1 MVFVV
6 SYIIACCILEEDSAR
21 FQRLQKVFKEEM
33 TEVYLLFYNQVL
45 EYFTRLNL
53 LFQRD
58 DPVIVIIHDKV
69 FR

>member
-1 MVFVV
+1 MT
-6 SYIIACCILEEDSAR
+6 YYILEEDYAR
-21 FQRLQKVFKEEM
+21 FQRLQEVLKEEM

-58 DPVIVIIHDKV
+58 DPIIVIVHDKV
-69 FR
+69 FKWHILG